1 MTRPDFVIAGAM
13 RSGTTALA
21 EALAQHPDLFM
32 TEPKE
37 PSYFTYR
44 HGGATFSGPRDQWF
58 ARQNTPTWD
67 EYQALFQPADG
78 RVAGEA
84 SAMYLAVP
92 ECLPDLAAAL
102 PEVRV
107 VVVLRDP
114 VRRALS
120 AWSYLRSSGREPMA
134 DVEAALDAEPE
145 RRAAGFGPIWWFT
158 GASRYD
164 QGLAPLFELLPAER
178 IHVVLTE
185 QLRANPD
192 GVVHGIC
199 DFLGVGHSGSVVAAL
214 GQEVNRGGEPRSA
227 LLTRL
232 LFPPD
237 RVRLALSGVAPM
249 WARTTVRRLRRSSL
263 TTPPQFPEHVVER
276 LHQELKDVGP
286 RVAELTRADTPR
298 FWSGP

>member
-21 EALAQHPDLFM
+21 EALAQHPELFM

-44 HGGATFSGPRDQWF
+44 HGGASFSGPGDQWF

-67 EYQALFQPADG
+67 EYQALFRSADG
-78 RVAGEA
+78 HVTGEA

-92 ECLPDLAAAL
+92 ECLSDLAAAL

-107 VVVLRDP
+107 IVVLRDP

-120 AWSYLRSSGREPMA
+120 AWSYLRSSGREPLT
-134 DVEAALDAEPE
+134 DVMAALDAESE
-145 RRAAGFGPIWWFT
+145 RRAAGYGPIWWFT

-164 QGLAPLFELLPAER
+164 QGLTPLYELLPADR

-185 QLRANPD
+185 QLRESPES
-192 GVVHGIC
+192 VVRSIC
-199 DFLGVGHSGSVVAAL
+199 DFLGVGHSEQVVAAL

-237 RVRLALSGVAPM
+237 RVRLALSGAAPM
-249 WARTTVRRLRRSSL
+249 WARSAVRQLRRSSL
-263 TTPPQFPEHVVER
+263 TAAPPIPGGVLER
-276 LHQELKDVGP
+276 LHKELRDVGP
-286 RVAELTRADTPR
+286 RVAELTQADTAR
-298 FWSGP
+298 FWSST